1 MNYNIDY
8 SNIAKALR
16 DGISQEDIAK
26 TFAAALNQ
34 ASAEIKAE
42 KAKAE
47 EAKRLAEKAKREQEA
62 LEAKKLQHAQLVADF
77 YNTYYPEMFPDDGKG
92 KATAETI
99 IKACE
104 TVKKIATIP
113 VNMPK
118 FSEAGPFSGIFR
130 L

>member
-8 SNIAKALR
+8 SVIAKALR
-16 DGISQEDIAK
+16 DGVSQEDIAK

-47 EAKRLAEKAKREQEA
+47 KAKREQEA
-62 LEAKKLQHAQLVADF
+62 LNAKKLQHAQVVADF
-77 YNTYYPEMFPDDGKG
+77 YNTYYPEMFPGKD

-99 IKACE
+99 IKACDA
-104 TVKKIATIP
+104 VKKIASIP
-113 VNMPK
+113 VTIPK
-118 FSEAGPFSGIFR
+118 FSEEGPFSGIFGI
-130 L
+130 

>member
-8 SNIAKALR
+8 SVIAKALR
-16 DGISQEDIAK
+16 DGVSQEDIAK

-62 LEAKKLQHAQLVADF
+62 LNAKKLQHAQVVADF
-77 YNTYYPEMFPDDGKG
+77 YNTYYPEMFPSKD

-99 IKACE
+99 IKACDA
-104 TVKKIATIP
+104 VKKIATIP
-113 VNMPK
+113 VNIPNLSGD
-118 FSEAGPFSGIFR
+118 FPFADIFGI
-130 L
+130 